1 MALLSR
7 KLRHFRRR
15 GSRSRAHDVCGPSR
29 RGGDIARRNPI
40 PVNGYLV
47 QRFIAA
53 LHTASTRCQSQSGR
67 YEESLLD
74 RRQRMIIF
82 SRRCRRLGFEN
93 NEDTRYLSCDELL
106 ISSYLVLS
114 RLISS
119 YCYRAGAWSATRRLR
134 TPPTLYTMASLLFYR
149 RLHAR
154 SDVVF
159 VSCELNSACVTPG
172 SW

>member
-114 RLISS
+114 RLI
-119 YCYRAGAWSATRRLR
+119 AIVQVHGALPGGSGLRL
-134 TPPTLYTMASLLFYR
+134 LYTPWPASYFTDVSMHAVTSSLFR
-149 RLHAR
+149 A
-154 SDVVF
+154 
-159 VSCELNSACVTPG
+159 N
-172 SW
+172 